1 MKNSNIEVYKIHKR
15 SITEKAEVYSLLQQ
29 TDKKING
36 TNCAA
41 DDVNVNVI

>member
-1 MKNSNIEVYKIHKR
+1 MHKR
-15 SITEKAEVYSLLQQ
+15 SIGIYTTEKAEVYSLLQQ

-41 DDVNVNVI
+41 DDVSMNIILQSEMP